1 MTERTPWLSIAVLL
15 GLLAFTADQV
25 AATLSARGAIAAAT
39 AEQAAQVQ
47 PLEAARRIEVQ
58 VNALA
63 AGTSRLAQSGNPN
76 AARIVAAMQAN
87 GIGLHASK

>member
-25 AATLSARGAIAAAT
+25 AGALSARGAIAAAT
-39 AEQAAQVQ
+39 AEQNAQAQ

-87 GIGLHASK
+87 GIGLHANK